1 MFCQMK
7 WVEDESVASRAI
19 DVWKFVILM
28 NHYESLSK
36 SKRPKNKWYDL
47 VVKHMT
53 DDLMLVKFQFFKNVV
68 SALSF
73 YLTKFQTDTC
83 LFWQANQRE
92 IYAK

>member
-1 MFCQMK
+1 
-7 WVEDESVASRAI
+7 
-19 DVWKFVILM
+19 
-28 NHYESLSK
+28 
-36 SKRPKNKWYDL
+36 
-47 VVKHMT
+47 MT
-53 DDLMLVKFQFFKNVV
+53 DDLMLVKFQFFKNVG